1 MVCSVSDPTVQ
12 DVLQAT
18 KPPLSLLNYLSRR
31 AVRLTLPPA
40 ALAWVE
46 RWDRIY
52 AGQPDQLFDRV
63 TGIDG

>member
-1 MVCSVSDPTVQ
+1 MGCNVPDPTIQ